1 MNFVLRALVLA
12 TALAVSRS
20 AEDES
25 THHQSHPSSVNQ
37 AASSRRNFVL
47 GPDSAE
53 SQYCTDDGCDIPG
66 STISKPRTS
75 NVAESEKGKLDTV
88 SDSSAQQ
95 WDVLSTI
102 RDTLTSVKDTVLY
115 NVYTRP
121 LEFAESV
128 YDEVTE
134 FAEKVRSVFR
144 EEFYYFLEVLWETGV
159 GTDPKSGKVHVYIIF
174 LILFHIRLSFT
185 RVLCLTLSFCISSLP
200 SRFIV

>member
-1 MNFVLRALVLA
+1 MKNLVLPALVLI

-25 THHQSHPSSVNQ
+25 THHRTSSVKQ
-37 AASSRRNFVL
+37 AASSRRDFTL
-47 GPDSAE
+47 GPDNTE

-75 NVAESEKGKLDTV
+75 NEAESEEGELDTV
-88 SDSSAQQ
+88 PDSSAQQ

-102 RDTLTSVKDTVLY
+102 QDTLTSVKDTVLY
-115 NVYTRP
+115 NVYTKP

-128 YDEVTE
+128 YDQATE

-159 GTDPKSGKVHVYIIF
+159 GTDPKSGKA
-174 LILFHIRLSFT
+174 L
-185 RVLCLTLSFCISSLP
+185 
-200 SRFIV
+200 